1 MHICGVE
8 FPEDLAS
15 FDLAQDY
22 LFFDVVQY
30 HQEVLAL
37 LGVSGVIVGHCDHSA
52 VVLHDDGGQ
61 FERNLELLTEGDKEI
76 ELLCKCEN
84 GAGFGVGGRGC
95 NGILMNTA
103 VVKGANGPIE
113 RDIVSGVALAVRVEE
128 IRSVDFAV

>member
-1 MHICGVE
+1 MHICGVK

-15 FDLAQDY
+15 FDLAQDD

-61 FERNLELLTEGDKEI
+61 FERNLELLTECDKKI
-76 ELLCKCEN
+76 EFLGQGEYC
-84 GAGFGVGGRGC
+84 
-95 NGILMNTA
+95 A
-103 VVKGANGPIE
+103 VASRKL
-113 RDIVSGVALAVRVEE
+113 VAS
-128 IRSVDFAV
+128 RSKVTS